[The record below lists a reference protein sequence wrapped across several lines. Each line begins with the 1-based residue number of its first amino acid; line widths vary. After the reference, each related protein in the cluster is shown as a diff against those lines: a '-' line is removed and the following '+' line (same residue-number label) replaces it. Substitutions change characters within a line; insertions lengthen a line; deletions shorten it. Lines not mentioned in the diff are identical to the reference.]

1 MPRNNAQVPHA
12 SPLLSNLDQLLRIPS
27 LGGTPAE
34 SIAQWFLADLLA
46 DMGLEVHTWHMDL
59 TDLGSRPDFPGMEV
73 TRTEGVG
80 VLGIWRGSS
89 PGNAIMLN
97 GHSDVVPPGDPQAWE
112 HDPFEP
118 MHVTRD
124 GEEIVT
130 ARGACDMKGGLIAA
144 IDAVRSLRE
153 AGFVPRHDI
162 VITPVIGEED
172 GGLGTYSLIRDGLP
186 SYYDGA
192 IGGAIIP
199 EPTSLAVIPANAGAL
214 TFRLRVP
221 GEAIH
226 ASRRSEGVSAIEKFY
241 PILHALQ
248 QLEIERNLVS
258 DPLMQRWPIAYP
270 LSIGTVHSG
279 DWPSTVP
286 DLLIAEGRYGVALG
300 EDVVGARAQ
309 LEECVAQACESD
321 PWLREHPAEIEWWGG
336 QFASGTTALDSPIM
350 QSLTEAHRQIH
361 NTNPEVFAAPY
372 GSDLRLLSGIG
383 GIPTVQYGPGDAG
396 VAHAP
401 NEYVT
406 LRELQQTQ
414 QAISEVLINW

>member
-1 MPRNNAQVPHA
+1 M
-12 SPLLSNLDQLLRIPS
+12 
-27 LGGTPAE
+27 GGTPAE
-34 SIAQWFLADLLA
+34 ATAQWFLADLLT
-46 DMGLEVHTWHMDL
+46 DIGLEVHTWHMDL
-59 TDLGSRPDFPGMEV
+59 ADLISRPDFPGMEV

-80 VLGIWRGSS
+80 VVGIWRGSS
-89 PGNAIMLN
+89 PGNGIMLN
-97 GHSDVVPPGDPQAWE
+97 GHSDVVPPGDPNAWNQ
-112 HDPFEP
+112 DPFEP
-118 MHVTRD
+118 VHVSRD
-124 GEEIVT
+124 GEDIVI

-153 AGFVPRHDI
+153 AGFVPRQDI
-162 VITPVIGEED
+162 VIAPVIGEED
-172 GGLGTYSLIRDGLP
+172 GGLGTYSLIKEGLP
-186 SYYDGA
+186 MFYNGA
-192 IGGAIIP
+192 IGGCIIP

-221 GEAIH
+221 GAAIH

-270 LSIGTVHSG
+270 MSIGTLQSG
-279 DWPSTVP
+279 DWASTVP

-300 EDVVGARAQ
+300 EDIGQARDQ
-309 LEECVAQACESD
+309 LEECVAQACKSD
-321 PWLREHPAEIEWWGG
+321 PWLRDHPAEIEWWGG
-336 QFASGTTALDSPIM
+336 QFASGSTALDTQIM
-350 QSLTEAHRQIH
+350 QSLTEAHGQIH
-361 NTNPEVFAAPY
+361 KTNPEVYAAPY

-383 GIPTVQYGPGDAG
+383 CIPTVQYGPGDAG

-406 LRELQQTQ
+406 LNELRQTQ
-414 QAISEVLINW
+414 QALTQVLVNW